1 MHGAVGR
8 PSALDRA
15 SKIVSADSLTEKRQ
29 STRKLS
35 RRLKPW
41 TSSVSHDSPKM
52 LLLVPTKIT
61 KLTEEHG
68 ENWLKLISTGS
79 TGPKKIG
86 IELFSVVRV
95 LMKFIYQEL

>member
-61 KLTEEHG
+61 KLTKEQD
-68 ENWLKLISTGS
+68 STGS

-95 LMKFIYQEL
+95 LMKVIYQEL